1 MSPLLDGSGSQ
12 GWHSLTLMGLRV
24 PTAAGD
30 HGLGPARAVPSRR
43 PLIAT
48 SGRIITCI
56 TPMSGRPLIGI
67 MCVVS
72 SGTAPCVYL
81 GGRTQPAGMSG
92 RVFSTVRRPDCRT
105 GYGTT
110 RAAGEPWQP
119 VPLADRWPVTD
130 PRLAGLVN
138 QRKPPAEIAGPAT
151 SRPERTPRRPSIGTG
166 TGATRPA
173 HPTVAVAG
181 VRPGGRRSCRNPDT
195 AAISGTLAGTHR
207 DPDQCRGS

>member
-81 GGRTQPAGMSG
+81 GGMTARSSADPIDSLPVMGAVGATDSGPCMHTGVAPLRANNLLTETRIGSGSTASSGPQPSTAAVLLVRGVRRGGLLAADQASSRWRPKRPPSPCQPAPP
-92 RVFSTVRRPDCRT
+92 RVT
-105 GYGTT
+105 G
-110 RAAGEPWQP
+110 E
-119 VPLADRWPVTD
+119 
-130 PRLAGLVN
+130 
-138 QRKPPAEIAGPAT
+138 AT
-151 SRPERTPRRPSIGTG
+151 S
-166 TGATRPA
+166 
-173 HPTVAVAG
+173 
-181 VRPGGRRSCRNPDT
+181 
-195 AAISGTLAGTHR
+195 
-207 DPDQCRGS
+207 